1 MLATRVGYAGGRRPD
16 PTYHDV
22 GDHMEAVEVTFDPR
36 RISYEELLAEYWSS
50 FPTWLPPGPSRVRT
64 AVLPRD
70 EAQRATAERSKREL
84 GRRTG
89 QSVTVEVQPGAAFWP
104 AERMHQ
110 KFHLQRTHPELVAE
124 LAGSP
129 DAIDAFLATAA
140 AARLNSYVSGFG
152 DEEDLAEAARELGWD
167 VEELRRR
174 LAAAAGD
181 GTP

>member
-1 MLATRVGYAGGRRPD
+1 MLATRVGYAGGSKPA

-36 RISYEELLAEYWSS
+36 RVSYEELLEEYWSS
-50 FPTWLPPGPSRVRT
+50 FPTWLEPGPGRVRT
-64 AVLPRD
+64 AVFPRD
-70 EAQRATAERSKREL
+70 EAQLATAERSKREL
-84 GRRTG
+84 SRRTG
-89 QSVTVEVQPGAAFWP
+89 DPVTAEVLPGAAFWP

-129 DAIDAFLATAA
+129 DAVDAFLATTA

-167 VEELRRR
+167 VEELRQR
-174 LAAAAGD
+174 LKETAAA
-181 GTP
+181 P